1 MSIKPSVVYIKGVHS
16 ITGHDTDSDIGFP
29 QLELEKLFEGAI
41 IKETTD
47 TAYDSNKKYIHYD
60 SLNNQAAIQDTGHFN
75 CIKNGYYSIANGI
88 NHYYTKSGDNYNY
101 NAVPSNVNT
110 WAGKWSFSNTIKN
123 KDLYSISSE
132 SDRICISGN
141 YYKKSGN
148 DYVKQ
153 DVITYNTYDDSV
165 YVNWNNKYIGETT
178 LDENF
183 NETTVWKTN
192 NGTIATSGYY
202 LSIDH
207 KPNGTHIVQL
217 LNLTFDAK
225 GVYSGDIIFDSIYK
239 LPSDFNF
246 QDSVTYYLKN
256 GDNFEGL
263 KVNQGQC
270 TFTTDPAT
278 DNNFYIYQ
286 KGADW
291 SYPNTTGPEYS
302 ILALNNVYVGVYSD
316 SYYEKNN
323 NNNYVKQTVKSYDLY
338 KEGQQVLWDDNHKYN
353 ASVIDVDENF
363 NNIYGWTLSNG
374 TLATSGWY
382 LSINETSNTFIV
394 KLLNCTFNN
403 GVLQNNFTNLG
414 TLYKLDTD
422 SSFGSIT
429 WYIRND
435 NKLEKIT
442 ANTDIVFNTN
452 PTENSSFYLYQKLKS
467 YTYPNTVAPE
477 TASLYTESNSLIYES
492 FNKNNFPVYE
502 IATATEISKTP
513 HDSYTIYEKTAVKI
527 SYNYSSD
534 ASSLKFIFTDKDI
547 DGVLE
552 ACNLPDSVKKYVH
565 LTNLKYNKN

>member
-60 SLNNQAAIQDTGHFN
+60 SLNNQVAIQDTDHFN

-88 NHYYTKSGDNYNY
+88 NHYYTKSSDNYNY
-101 NAVPSNVNT
+101 NTVPSNINT
-110 WAGKWSFSNTIKN
+110 WAGKWSFSNTIKS
-123 KDLYSISSE
+123 KDLYSISPE
-132 SDRICISGN
+132 SDRICVNGI
-141 YYKKSGN
+141 YYKKNGN
-148 DYVKQ
+148 NYVKQ
-153 DVITYNTYDDSV
+153 DVTTYNTYDDSISV
-165 YVNWNNKYIGETT
+165 SWGSKYIAKNKIVKDPDTGERHTITT
-178 LDENF
+178 WQTADAA
-183 NETTVWKTN
+183 TV
-192 NGTIATSGYY
+192 ATSGYY
-202 LSIDH
+202 LSVDEQLD
-207 KPNGTHIVQL
+207 GTYIVKL
-217 LNLTFDAK
+217 LELTFDGK
-225 GVYSGDIIFDSIYK
+225 GTLTDGTATGTLYK
-239 LPSDFNF
+239 LYGIDPQNIS
-246 QDSVTYYLKN
+246 SYYIKN
-256 GDNFEGL
+256 GNKFEKL
-263 KVNQGQC
+263 NINQSSH
-270 TFTTDPAT
+270 TFTTDPTT

-286 KGADW
+286 KGAG
-291 SYPNTTGPEYS
+291 N
-302 ILALNNVYVGVYSD
+302 
-316 SYYEKNN
+316 YYEKSGNS
-323 NNNYVKQTVKSYDLY
+323 YVKQTVETYDLY

-374 TLATSGWY
+374 TLATNGWY
-382 LSINETSNTFIV
+382 LSINEISNTFIV

-403 GVLQNNFTNLG
+403 GILQNNFTNLG

-422 SSFGSIT
+422 NLFESNT

-527 SYNYSSD
+527 NYNYSGD
-534 ASSLKFIFTDKDI
+534 ANSLKFIFTDKDI
-547 DGVLE
+547 DGVLA
-552 ACNLPDSVKKYVH
+552 ACNLPNDIKKYVH
-565 LTNLKYNKN
+565 LTNLEYNKN

>member
-60 SLNNQAAIQDTGHFN
+60 SLNNQVAIQDTGHFN

-153 DVITYNTYDDSV
+153 DVITYNTYDDSI
-165 YVNWNNKYIGETT
+165 YVNWNNEYLGETT

-183 NETTVWKTN
+183 HNVTVWKTKS
-192 NGTIATSGYY
+192 GTIATSGYY
-202 LSIDH
+202 LSVNK
-207 KPNGTHIVQL
+207 KPNGTYIVQL

-291 SYPNTTGPEYS
+291 SYPNTTGPQYS
-302 ILALNNVYVGVYSD
+302 ILARNNVYAGVYS
-316 SYYEKNN
+316 
-323 NNNYVKQTVKSYDLY
+323 T
-338 KEGQQVLWDDNHKYN
+338 
-353 ASVIDVDENF
+353 
-363 NNIYGWTLSNG
+363 
-374 TLATSGWY
+374 
-382 LSINETSNTFIV
+382 
-394 KLLNCTFNN
+394 
-403 GVLQNNFTNLG
+403 
-414 TLYKLDTD
+414 
-422 SSFGSIT
+422 SSF
-429 WYIRND
+429 
-435 NKLEKIT
+435 
-442 ANTDIVFNTN
+442 
-452 PTENSSFYLYQKLKS
+452 P
-467 YTYPNTVAPE
+467 
-477 TASLYTESNSLIYES
+477 LYTEMETMTSYVGDKAKLSVSGTKATLALPGLSWTKANMDMAFYKCSSFNQKMIIQNSVTSMVSTFEGCSSFNQPDMLIYS
-492 FNKNNFPVYE
+492 QNITNMTNAFKGCNINNVHIPTSVPKSTSNFMYNCLVNGNTGITFPAANIFNDLN
-502 IATATEISKTP
+502 
-513 HDSYTIYEKTAVKI
+513 
-527 SYNYSSD
+527 
-534 ASSLKFIFTDKDI
+534 
-547 DGVLE
+547 
-552 ACNLPDSVKKYVH
+552 
-565 LTNLKYNKN
+565 